1 MQKSHSKNNWIFSAV
16 ASSFCKTAFLCKGGN
31 LIGHYCFS
39 AALHFLFPFII
50 SVYNHLLSSPHR
62 TPVGAD
68 VRKNPER
75 NLSYRKYLLR
85 SYVLSRFPSDCW
97 FSVQPQRNPLCLI
110 SIQFLSKII
119 LLLLI
124 FFHVFCDI
132 WSFLKCTAPL
142 FFEKMTLVP
151 SIKLITFIF
160 TLWGK
165 YDIIR

>member
-31 LIGHYCFS
+31 LIGYYCFS

-75 NLSYRKYLLR
+75 NLSYRKYLLMC
-85 SYVLSRFPSDCW
+85 FPDFLRTAG

>member
-1 MQKSHSKNNWIFSAV
+1 MQKSHSRNNWIFSAV
-16 ASSFCKTAFLCKGGN
+16 AFSFCKTAFLCKGGN
-31 LIGHYCFS
+31 LIGYYCFS
-39 AALHFLFPFII
+39 AALHFLFSFII

-62 TPVGAD
+62 TPAGAD

-97 FSVQPQRNPLCLI
+97 VLRPATTESPVPDKHPVPFENHPFASY
-110 SIQFLSKII
+110 
-119 LLLLI
+119 